1 MSDFRVHLIWT
12 SNFFCKAI
20 WKNGF
25 TVNKP
30 RTIQELKENVRTEI
44 CLYPETIIENAVERV
59 CICEHENGNHLR
71 DAVTY
76 NTKENLSIA
85 ILLKEDKRKE
95 DRKDKHRKDNW
106 KLTMISFSY

>member
-59 CICEHENGNHLR
+59 CICEQENGSHLR

-95 DRKDKHRKDNW
+95 DRKINVF
-106 KLTMISFSY
+106 LTSW